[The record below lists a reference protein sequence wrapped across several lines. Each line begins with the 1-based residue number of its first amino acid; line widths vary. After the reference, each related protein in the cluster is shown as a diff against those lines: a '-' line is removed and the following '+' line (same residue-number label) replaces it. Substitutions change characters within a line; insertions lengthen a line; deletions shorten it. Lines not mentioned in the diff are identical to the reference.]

1 MKKKLKESIKAKL
14 RRKLME
20 RKLMKEGRGVSSYEP
35 EDIAQ
40 ECFDNL
46 YEDDETE
53 IDADLE
59 REVQETLDNYFIYY
73 DDQEEMIHRYAESEY
88 QEMLDSLNS
97 VAFENA
103 FNEVYSELESLVSD
117 HNDMVEEKRWE
128 EEEEEPEEEEEDEEE
143 VKEESKNLKL
153 KESARINMRRR
164 ILESRN
170 SKRLNKSKLV

>member
-1 MKKKLKESIKAKL
+1 MKKNLKEAIKRKL
-14 RRKLME
+14 RKKLME

-40 ECFDNL
+40 ECFDDL
-46 YEDDETE
+46 YENDETE

-73 DDQEEMIHRYAESEY
+73 DDQEEMIHRYAKSEY
-88 QEMLDSLNS
+88 QDMLDSLNS

-103 FNEVYSELESLVSD
+103 FNEVYSELESLVRD
-117 HNDMVEEKRWE
+117 HNDMVEENRPE
-128 EEEEEPEEEEEDEEE
+128 EEEEEEE
-143 VKEESKNLKL
+143 VEEESKNLKL
-153 KESARINMRRR
+153 RESARRNMRRR